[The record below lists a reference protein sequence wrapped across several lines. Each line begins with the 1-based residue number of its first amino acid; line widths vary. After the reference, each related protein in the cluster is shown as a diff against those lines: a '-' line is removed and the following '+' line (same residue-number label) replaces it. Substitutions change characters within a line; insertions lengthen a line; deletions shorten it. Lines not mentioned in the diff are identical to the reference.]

1 MKTKLISMLLLPVL
15 ALAFPLAGWGGA
27 FLPPGHPAPP
37 FLVTSGN
44 DQTLTLDMVRGK
56 VIVLFYESRDVIRK
70 NIDLKNALKALYRSQ
85 PAEVRNRIFRLVVV
99 DASEAS
105 WLTRGVWRSKLQ
117 EHSRKEGF
125 PIYGD
130 WTRRMFMD
138 YRMEPGDSNFLVI
151 DQQGIIRYSVSG
163 KVDQG
168 QFERIENLLKNLVGE
183 A

>member
-1 MKTKLISMLLLPVL
+1 MLLLPVL
-15 ALAFPLAGWGGA
+15 AAALPLSGWGA
-27 FLPPGHPAPP
+27 FLPPGQPAPP
-37 FLVTSGN
+37 FIVTSGS

-70 NIDLKNALKALYRSQ
+70 NIELKNALKALYRAQS
-85 PAEVRNRIFRLVVV
+85 AEVRNQIFRLVVV

-105 WLTRGVWRSKLQ
+105 WITRSAWRSKLN

-130 WTRRMFMD
+130 WTRRMFED
-138 YRMEPGDSNFLVI
+138 YRMKPGDSNFLII

-163 KVDQG
+163 KVERG
-168 QFERIENLLKNLVGE
+168 QFEQIENLLKGLVGKG
-183 A
+183 